1 MNDEA
6 LRILIQKYDPEMEND
21 DIDYLMSH
29 EDRECVISTI
39 CAKILERQQE
49 QARINHMV
57 NFENKK

>member
-1 MNDEA
+1 
-6 LRILIQKYDPEMEND
+6 MEND

-49 QARINHMV
+49 QVRINHIV